1 MGVTTVR
8 LQDDIEQEVQAIA
21 DKLHRS
27 KGWVIKQALSEFI
40 ERQKL
45 EQQRWNE
52 TLQAMESAA
61 QGNVVSGDAVH
72 EWLASWGT
80 DDEQNKK
87 GPLG

>member
-1 MGVTTVR
+1 MGITTVR
-8 LQDDIEQEVQAIA
+8 LQDEIEQEVEAIA

-27 KGWVIKQALSEFI
+27 KGWVIKQALAEFI
-40 ERQKL
+40 EKQKL

-61 QGNVVSGDAVH
+61 QGNVVSGDVVH

-80 DDEQNKK
+80 DDEQTKK

>member
-40 ERQKL
+40 EKRKL

-52 TLQAMESAA
+52 TLQAMEFAA
-61 QGNVVSGDAVH
+61 QGNVVPGDTVH
-72 EWLASWGT
+72 DWLASWGT
-80 DDEQNKK
+80 EGEEDKK
-87 GPLG
+87 GPLE

>member
-40 ERQKL
+40 EKRRL

-61 QGNVVSGDAVH
+61 QGNIVSGDTVH

-80 DDEQNKK
+80 EREEDKK
-87 GPLG
+87 GPIE